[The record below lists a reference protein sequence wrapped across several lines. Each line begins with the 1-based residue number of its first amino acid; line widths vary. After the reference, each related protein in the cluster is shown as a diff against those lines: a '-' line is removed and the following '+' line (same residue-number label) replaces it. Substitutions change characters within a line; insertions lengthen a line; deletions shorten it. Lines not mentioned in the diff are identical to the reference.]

1 MTVNSDGEMQ
11 FKEGQNVNI
20 ALHDQK
26 AGDILKMVFE
36 GKMLGDSSKLLK
48 KDDPAKTRGTRAA
61 DDMELVSGAEYE
73 VLEAGDIVLT
83 VAAKEAPVTL
93 KSIGV
98 NASGATGI
106 ESIRQNDNMQSD
118 NWYNLDGS
126 LLKGK
131 PNRRGMYIHKGQKL
145 VIK

>member
-1 MTVNSDGEMQ
+1 
-11 FKEGQNVNI
+11 
-20 ALHDQK
+20 
-26 AGDILKMVFE
+26 
-36 GKMLGDSSKLLK
+36 
-48 KDDPAKTRGTRAA
+48 
-61 DDMELVSGAEYE
+61 

>member
-26 AGDILKMVFE
+26 AGDIVKPVFE

-83 VAAKEAPVTL
+83 VAAKESPVTL

-106 ESIRQNDNMQSD
+106 EAIDKEQQAADSWYDLNGHRLQSRPTK
-118 NWYNLDGS
+118 
-126 LLKGK
+126 KGL
-131 PNRRGMYIHKGQKL
+131 YIHNGQKV